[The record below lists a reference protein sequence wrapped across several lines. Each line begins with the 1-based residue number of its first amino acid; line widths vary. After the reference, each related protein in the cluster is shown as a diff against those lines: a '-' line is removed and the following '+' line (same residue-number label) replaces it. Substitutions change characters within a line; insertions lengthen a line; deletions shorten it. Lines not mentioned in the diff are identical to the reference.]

1 MKSFLFVCILA
12 FISQTVIFGQRVG
25 IGTNSPMARLAIDS
39 GLLIDQN
46 NANQGQMVP
55 GLVFGEDM
63 KAGISSSKLNG
74 SSLRSGLSFYTNA
87 TRRMAID
94 SMGNMAI
101 GSSPQTGYRLYV
113 SGAVYNSSLDV
124 SNILTAGSTI
134 FANNKIVIN
143 TDVNHN
149 ALLYMKGRP
158 STPGN
163 WGQHIVMEAV
173 SSSDSGAILYDGD
186 MKFRTF
192 GTGDSYFFRDADNAN
207 LMRINGTGSVTV
219 LENISAGGTIT
230 TGGNGIVQN
239 VNSQQL
245 KIGMYTSPSTIDFTL
260 NGGSHVSVIPSF
272 HSYDFTSPPTILMAY
287 LEENPSLGSSNFT
300 NPNGIVYS
308 INNVTNTQ
316 CTVVIRNV
324 SGVQSTGSDLRL
336 KLVLLGNL

>member
-1 MKSFLFVCILA
+1 MKIFLLACTLA
-12 FISQTVIFGQRVG
+12 FIHPAVVFGQRVG
-25 IGTNSPMARLAIDS
+25 IGTINPLARLAIDS

-46 NANQGQMVP
+46 SANQGQMVP

-63 KAGISSSKLNG
+63 KAGIASSKLNG
-74 SSLRSGLSFYTNA
+74 SSTRSGLSFYTNG
-87 TRRMAID
+87 TRRMVID
-94 SMGNMAI
+94 SLGNMAI

-124 SNILTAGSTI
+124 SNILTVGSTI

-158 STPGN
+158 TTPGN
-163 WGQHIVMEAV
+163 WGQHIVMEAA

-186 MKFRTF
+186 MKFRNF
-192 GTGDSYFFRDADNAN
+192 ATGDSYYFRDADNVT
-207 LMRINGTGSVTV
+207 LMRINGTGSMTV

-239 VNSQQL
+239 INSQQL
-245 KIGMYTSPSTIDFTL
+245 KMAMYTSASTIDFTL
-260 NGGSHVSVIPSF
+260 NGGSHVTVVPSF
-272 HSYDFTSPPTILMAY
+272 ASYDFTSPPTILMAY

-300 NPNGIVYS
+300 SPNGIVYS
-308 INNVTNTQ
+308 INSVTNTQ

-324 SGVQSTGSDLRL
+324 SGVQSTGTDLRL
-336 KLVLLGNL
+336 KMVLIGNL